1 MDTPDSVR
9 SYDAIVVGGS
19 YAGQSAAMQL
29 ARARQRVLVLDAG
42 MRRNRFAKASHGFL
56 GQDGRAPEAI
66 AADGRSQVMAYPSV
80 HWVQAGALQAS
91 GEKDRFVVVDDAG
104 HRWHGRRIVLAIGVV
119 DELPP
124 IEGLAERWGRS
135 VFHCPYCH
143 GYELDR
149 GRIGVVAT
157 SELSMHHALML
168 PDWGTTT
175 LLVDGAF
182 VPDEAQLAALDAR
195 GVAVETARIR
205 CVKDIA
211 TVALE
216 DGRELAFDGLFV
228 ATRTRVSSPLAH
240 QLGCAFEAGFFGDFI
255 RTDEFKATSVAGV
268 YACGDAA
275 RAAHGVALAVGDGAW
290 AGAMTHRSLLPI

>member
-1 MDTPDSVR
+1 MDTADSTLPC
-9 SYDAIVVGGS
+9 DAIVIGGS

-66 AADGRSQVMAYPSV
+66 AAEGRSQVMAYPNV
-80 HWVQAGALQAS
+80 HWVHAVATQAS
-91 GEKDRFVVVDDAG
+91 GERDRFVVIDDTG
-104 HRWHGRRIVLAIGVV
+104 HRWQGRRIVLATGVV
-119 DELPP
+119 DELPT

-175 LLVDGAF
+175 LLVDAAF
-182 VPDEAQLAALDAR
+182 DPDEAQLASLDAR
-195 GVAVETARIR
+195 GVTVETTRIR
-205 CVKDIA
+205 SVKDVA
-211 TVALE
+211 TVALL
-216 DGRELAFDGLFV
+216 DGRGLVFDGLFV
-228 ATRTRVSSPLAH
+228 ATRTRVSSPLAQ
-240 QLGCAFEAGFFGDFI
+240 QLGCAFETGFSGEFI
-255 RTDEFKATSVAGV
+255 RTDEFKATTVAGV
-268 YACGDAA
+268 FACGDAA
-275 RAAHGVALAVGDGAW
+275 RTAHSVALAVGDGAW